1 MKGGI
6 FMCDVNKYK
15 KMYDEFKELDLDD
28 TLELVMES
36 DDQDEQD
43 FFEMVSDFFL
53 QRRQREV
60 IKEGRF

>member
-1 MKGGI
+1 
-6 FMCDVNKYK
+6 MCDVNKYK

>member
-1 MKGGI
+1 
-6 FMCDVNKYK
+6 MCDVNKYK

-43 FFEMVSDFFL
+43 FFEMVSDVFL